1 MNWRKGIV
9 IRFHS
14 NTLTVRDLETN
25 INIECYLPGKFK
37 LQKKFVQLLET
48 MLNMLSKKNH
58 EFGVIKKIFYQEK
71 K

>member
-37 LQKKFVQLLET
+37 LQKNSSNCWRLC
-48 MLNMLSKKNH
+48 
-58 EFGVIKKIFYQEK
+58 
-71 K
+71 